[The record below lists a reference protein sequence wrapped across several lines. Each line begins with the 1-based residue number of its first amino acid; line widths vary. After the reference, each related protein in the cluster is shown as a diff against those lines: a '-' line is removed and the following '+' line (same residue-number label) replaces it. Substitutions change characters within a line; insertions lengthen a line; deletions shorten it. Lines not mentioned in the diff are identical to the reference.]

1 MINIFL
7 KSKIIFY
14 FINFFL
20 YFLYFY
26 PGSLIGLIIY
36 GNDNIQPQIT
46 SDFIVSSN
54 HFYMFVLVSVIGFL
68 SFTDDK
74 QKKYLLI
81 YLIFI
86 SIFLELSH
94 LIIPERNFQWSD
106 LFGNL
111 LGLIIVIFLKNLI
124 SKYGSSKK

>member
-1 MINIFL
+1 MINIFS
-7 KSKIIFY
+7 KFKIIFY
-14 FINFFL
+14 FMNFFL
-20 YFLYFY
+20 FFLYLY

-46 SDFIVSSN
+46 KDFVISSN
-54 HFYMFVLVSVIGFL
+54 HFYIFILVSTTGFL
-68 SFTDDK
+68 SFTDPK

-124 SKYGSSKK
+124 SKYGFFEK

>member
-7 KSKIIFY
+7 KSKVIFY
-14 FINFFL
+14 FINLFL

-46 SDFIVSSN
+46 SDFVVSSN

-68 SFTDDK
+68 SFTDAK

-124 SKYGSSKK
+124 SKYGSFKK

>member
-1 MINIFL
+1 M
-7 KSKIIFY
+7 
-14 FINFFL
+14 

-26 PGSLIGLIIY
+26 PGSLLGLIVY
-36 GNDNIQPQIT
+36 GDDNIQPQIT
-46 SDFIVSSN
+46 ADFVISSN
-54 HFYMFVLVSVIGFL
+54 HFYVFVLISAIGFL
-68 SFTDDK
+68 SFTDAK

-94 LIIPERNFQWSD
+94 LMIPERNFQWSD

-111 LGLIIVIFLKNLI
+111 LGLIIVIFLKRKIILFW
-124 SKYGSSKK
+124 S